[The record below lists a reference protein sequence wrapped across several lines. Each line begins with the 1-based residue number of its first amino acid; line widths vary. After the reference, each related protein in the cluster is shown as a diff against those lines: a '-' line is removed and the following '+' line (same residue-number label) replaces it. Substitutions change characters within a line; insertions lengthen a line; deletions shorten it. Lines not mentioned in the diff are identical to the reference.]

1 MSHSAGAG
9 EQKGILGGTFNPPH
23 VAHLIVAH
31 VVRESLDLDQV
42 LLTPSFQH
50 AFKGDAEASPRD
62 RATMTELAVAGDAR
76 LVADRI
82 EIDRGGVSYTVD
94 TLMALKER
102 EPDTRWHVIM
112 GLDNLAELAAWDR
125 IELLPGLAQVVVT
138 SRGGSAVPGPLP
150 DSPLA
155 DGYTPVTVPA
165 LEISSSQIR
174 DRVRRG
180 RSIRYWVPPA
190 VEAYILE
197 HGLYRSEGPVHVD
210 PGTEKA

>member
-1 MSHSAGAG
+1 MSRSSGA
-9 EQKGILGGTFNPPH
+9 EERKGILGGTFNPPH

-31 VVRESLDLDQV
+31 VVREALELGEV

-62 RATMTELAVAGDAR
+62 RVMMTELAVAGDAG

-94 TLMALKER
+94 TLMALRER
-102 EPDTRWHVIM
+102 EPDTRWHLII
-112 GLDNLAELAAWDR
+112 GHDNLAELAAWDR
-125 IELLPGLAQVVVT
+125 IELLTELAQIVVT
-138 SRGGSAVPGPLP
+138 SRGSSVVPGSLQ

-155 DGYTPVTVPA
+155 GEYTPVTVPA

-174 DRVRRG
+174 ERVRRG

-197 HGLYRSEGPVHVD
+197 HGLYQRED
-210 PGTEKA
+210 PGRR

>member
-1 MSHSAGAG
+1 MSHGSGVRAR
-9 EQKGILGGTFNPPH
+9 KGVLGGTFNPPH
-23 VAHLIVAH
+23 IAHLIVAH
-31 VVRESLDLDQV
+31 VVREALELDQV

-50 AFKGDAEASPRD
+50 AFKGKAEVSPRD

-76 LVADRI
+76 LIADRI
-82 EIDRGGVSYTVD
+82 EIERGDVSYTVD
-94 TLMALKER
+94 TLIALRER
-102 EPDTRWHVIM
+102 EPDTRWHLIM
-112 GLDNLAELAAWDR
+112 GHDNLAELAAWHKV
-125 IELLPGLAQVVVT
+125 ELLPELAQIVVT
-138 SRGGSAVPGPLP
+138 SRGSLAVTGLVP

-155 DGYTPVTVPA
+155 GEYAPVTVPA

-197 HGLYRSEGPVHVD
+197 HSLYQREEPGPR
-210 PGTEKA
+210 

>member
-1 MSHSAGAG
+1 MSGSAG
-9 EQKGILGGTFNPPH
+9 ERKGILGGTFNPPH

-31 VVRESLDLDQV
+31 VVRESLDLGEV

-62 RATMTELAVAGDAR
+62 RATMTELAVAGDAG

-94 TLMALKER
+94 TLMALRER
-102 EPDTRWHVIM
+102 EPDTRWHLII
-112 GLDNLAELAAWDR
+112 GLDNVAELAAWNR
-125 IELLPGLAQVVVT
+125 IELLPELAKVVVT
-138 SRGGSAVPGPLP
+138 SRGSAAVPGSSP
-150 DSPLA
+150 DSLLA
-155 DGYTPVTVPA
+155 GEYTPVTVPA

-174 DRVRRG
+174 DRVQCR

-197 HGLYRSEGPVHVD
+197 HGLYRSQDPGHVD
-210 PGTEKA
+210 PGTKKA

>member
-1 MSHSAGAG
+1 MSGSTG
-9 EQKGILGGTFNPPH
+9 ERKGILGGTFNPPH

-31 VVRESLDLDQV
+31 VVRESLDLGEV

-50 AFKGDAEASPRD
+50 AFKGDAEASPKD
-62 RATMTELAVAGDAR
+62 RATMTELAVAGDAG

-82 EIDRGGVSYTVD
+82 EIDRGGVSYTID
-94 TLMALKER
+94 TLMALRER
-102 EPDTRWHVIM
+102 EPDTRWYLIM
-112 GLDNLAELAAWDR
+112 GLDNVADLAAWDR
-125 IELLPGLAQVVVT
+125 IELLLELAEIVVT
-138 SRGGSAVPGPLP
+138 SRGSSAVPGSLP

-155 DGYTPVTVPA
+155 GEYTPVTVPA

-174 DRVRRG
+174 DRVRCR

-197 HGLYRSEGPVHVD
+197 HGLYRGQGLGHVD
-210 PGTEKA
+210 PGTKKA

>member
-1 MSHSAGAG
+1 VSRGSGA
-9 EQKGILGGTFNPPH
+9 EERKGILGGTFNPPH

-31 VVRESLDLDQV
+31 VVREALELGGV

-62 RATMTELAVAGDAR
+62 RATMTELAVAGDAG

-94 TLMALKER
+94 TLMALRQR
-102 EPDTRWHVIM
+102 EPDTRWHLII
-112 GLDNLAELAAWDR
+112 GHDNLAELAAWDR
-125 IELLPGLAQVVVT
+125 IELLTELAQIVVT
-138 SRGGSAVPGPLP
+138 SRGGSVVPGSLP
-150 DSPLA
+150 DWPLA
-155 DGYTPVTVPA
+155 GEYTPVTVPA

-174 DRVRRG
+174 ERVRRG

-197 HGLYRSEGPVHVD
+197 HGLYQRED
-210 PGTEKA
+210 PGRR

>member
-1 MSHSAGAG
+1 MNHGSGAG
-9 EQKGILGGTFNPPH
+9 ERKGILGGTFNPPH

-31 VVRESLDLDQV
+31 VVREALELGEV

-62 RATMTELAVAGDAR
+62 RAMMTELAVAGDSG

-94 TLMALKER
+94 TLMALRER
-102 EPDTRWHVIM
+102 EPDTRWHLII
-112 GLDNLAELAAWDR
+112 GHDNLAELAAWDR
-125 IELLPGLAQVVVT
+125 IELLTELAQIVVT
-138 SRGGSAVPGPLP
+138 SRGSSVVPGSLP

-155 DGYTPVTVPA
+155 GEYAPVTVPA

-174 DRVRRG
+174 ERVRRG

-197 HGLYRSEGPVHVD
+197 HGLYQRED
-210 PGTEKA
+210 PGPR